1 MHSRIQYCFS
11 IHGLGKEVWWS
22 FALERAQ
29 WLILLHNFGVQF
41 ISFKLGK
48 LKLLW
53 MGEKVK
59 LNVST
64 KAVTRGCKLWPLKE
78 QFKEQFE
85 WMSLKF
91 VQFSHTSSISCSI
104 CSNLPLYQVIFKCYF
119 KNHLLPAAAKCI
131 VNQWNDESDY
141 CQWRLKWSKFGTLY
155 LLNK

>member
-29 WLILLHNFGVQF
+29 WFILLHNFGVQF

-119 KNHLLPAAAKCI
+119 KNHCFQLQQNVLWTNEMTRVIIVSGGLNGVSLAHCI
-131 VNQWNDESDY
+131 S
-141 CQWRLKWSKFGTLY
+141 
-155 LLNK
+155 